1 MAGPLRRMLGRR
13 RLAEGVFLRFSRT
26 HYLGPDGRGLAR
38 DLVEHPGAVAV
49 VPLFEGDVLLIR
61 QYRSAVDSDLLEIPA
76 GKLDVAGED
85 REETARRECEEE
97 VGHRPGKLTY
107 LHHFYTSP
115 GFTDELIW
123 LYEAEQLRP
132 VGPRPT
138 GAEEEAAEIVQLSL
152 DEAIAMVERGTI
164 RDAKTIIGLYAVAA
178 RRSSR

>member
-26 HYLGPDGRGLAR
+26 HYLGPDGRGVAR

-49 VPLFEGDVLLIR
+49 VPLLKDDVLLIR
-61 QYRSAVDSDLLEIPA
+61 QYRSAVDGELLEIPA
-76 GKLDVAGED
+76 GKLDVPGED

-97 VGHRPGKLTY
+97 VGYRPDKLTY
-107 LHHFYTSP
+107 LHRFYTSP

-123 LYEAEQLRP
+123 LYEAEQLTP
-132 VGPRPT
+132 VGAQPT

-152 DEAIAMVERGTI
+152 DDALAMLERGEI